1 MSNVAFLWIFSR
13 GMELG
18 VIVLCLLPLRAFFRK
33 KVPRLFS
40 YMLWAALPVN
50 FVYRLAVRFIELIN
64 RHVVDYVY
72 QSPKIL
78 VDEKIVQVMRL
89 CWCIGTLVVVIGM
102 VRSYII
108 LMRRLVGSIRLQKDV
123 YVTDRIRLPFTLGMI
138 HPKIY
143 LPYSLKEEYY
153 ESVIMHERV
162 HINRRDIWMKY
173 LAIGIRNLF
182 WFQPVLWFAYRMFV
196 NDMEEACDETVL
208 RQKGP
213 DFREEYAHSLLE
225 LSDQDETI
233 RDVAIGYGAGV
244 IKSRIK
250 NVMYYEVTEKHKC
263 IVATIVCCLF
273 VIISGLISWQVPRIV
288 QGELPKEIYVEGDM
302 SVTNRELRKTELV
315 EEDEIK

>member
-50 FVYRLAVRFIELIN
+50 LVYHLGK
-64 RHVVDYVY
+64 YVWEKM
-72 QSPKIL
+72 S
-78 VDEKIVQVMRL
+78 KIVIDHVHITPQVIVGEKTVQIMRW
-89 CWCIGTLVVVIGM
+89 CWCIGTFLVIIGM
-102 VRSYII
+102 VRSYIV
-108 LMRRLVGSIRLQKDV
+108 LMRRLIGSIRLQKGV

-153 ESVIMHERV
+153 ESVIMHEQV
-162 HINRRDIWMKY
+162 HINRRDIWLKY

-182 WFQPVLWFAYRMFV
+182 WFQPILWFAYRMFV

-213 DFREEYAHSLLE
+213 DFREKYAHSLLE

-250 NVMYYEVTEKHKC
+250 NVMYYEKAGKTKC
-263 IVATIVCCLF
+263 IIATFVCCLF
-273 VIISGLISWQVPRIV
+273 MVIAIPISWQVPKV
-288 QGELPKEIYVEGDM
+288 VHGDGPKEKYVEKDIGISGTGM
-302 SVTNRELRKTELV
+302 RKEVITE
-315 EEDEIK
+315 E